1 AEENRRVDRRSD
13 HDNKLRSDAQ
23 SAGRI
28 PESASECNE
37 DCECPERSGRSDP
50 DRLRHAKAGGS
61 SKESS
66 PQSHACGSRAAG
78 PRTKRSAERRE
89 GEVMFRR
96 LMLLNVILSALLIA
110 GVTRLRHDMRGFSA
124 THRVDQVQPE
134 SDKPLPKPVN
144 SAALSNKQEW
154 T

>member
-1 AEENRRVDRRSD
+1 
-13 HDNKLRSDAQ
+13 LRSDAQ

-61 SKESS
+61 SKE
-66 PQSHACGSRAAG
+66 PARQSHDCGSRAAG
-78 PRTKRSAERRE
+78 PRTKRSAEAERRE

-96 LMLLNVILSALLIA
+96 LMFLNVILSALLIA

-124 THRVDQVQPE
+124 THRVDQIQPE

-144 SAALSNKQEW
+144 SAANLNKQEW
-154 T
+154 PDIAAHNPFSFD